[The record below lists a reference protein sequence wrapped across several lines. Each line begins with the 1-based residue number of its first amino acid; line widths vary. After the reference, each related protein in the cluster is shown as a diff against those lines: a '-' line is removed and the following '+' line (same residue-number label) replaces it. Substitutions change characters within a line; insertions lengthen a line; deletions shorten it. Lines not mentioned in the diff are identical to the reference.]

1 MWKSWKFNYAGYGAT
16 STMRVNTRSL
26 FSAAT
31 LCLIVLVH
39 RSYANA
45 EKRVLFVPLPA
56 LSHVSFQLDIAVEM
70 SRRGYSVAVALT
82 DSFRTVF
89 EQRIYGRGQA
99 QFLSLGPYITSFD
112 YLSRT
117 TSTQDLAETA
127 FWVGLETERMNEAVT
142 GRLADVLKTEKP
154 DVLVVDFVFIRALH
168 IGYQLNIPAVATY
181 SLPAPNDMVLF
192 SYDVD
197 VTLLGRA
204 RRLLYLMRTTVATTI
219 RLKWH
224 GIDMN
229 SVLPNVF
236 SKPLFGVHMS
246 FPGYNF
252 PFHLQYPPTHAFVG
266 FSFPDLNESDYRPED
281 VELKKYLDGLPS
293 DIKVVYVAFGSIVKA
308 KLTLLDAVVRGV
320 LNYGDNINVVLSW
333 PNFQSLPPDW
343 PHNRIRVE
351 KWTHQLM
358 VLKHN
363 RTKLFVTHGGVR
375 SMSEAIVSHTPVVA
389 LPQFGDQMG
398 NALLAVRAGIGVW
411 ISNPEDITAKAVERN
426 VNTILSNYS
435 HFVAAVENVDRL
447 RELAGGMRRAGDLV
461 ESVLV
466 GGMDRFKPVDWD
478 LPFWSS
484 SNLDIVGMVLI
495 TLLGLVV
502 VIYWLIRKC
511 FQAAVHVVRP
521 RPSVDSKLKQQ

>member
-1 MWKSWKFNYAGYGAT
+1 MEIA
-16 STMRVNTRSL
+16 
-26 FSAAT
+26 
-31 LCLIVLVH
+31 
-39 RSYANA
+39 
-45 EKRVLFVPLPA
+45 LPD
-56 LSHVSFQLDIAVEM
+56 SFQAVF
-70 SRRGYSVAVALT
+70 
-82 DSFRTVF
+82 DQRTK
-89 EQRIYGRGQA
+89 GQA
-99 QFLSLGPYITSFD
+99 QFLSLGPYTVSEEYISK
-112 YLSRT
+112 SR
-117 TSTQDLAETA
+117 STPDIAETA
-127 FWVGLETERMNEAVT
+127 FWASLEHARMNNALS
-142 GRLADVLKTEKP
+142 GRLTDILKKEKP
-154 DVLVVDFVFIRALH
+154 DLLVVDYVFVRALH
-168 IGYQLNIPAVATY
+168 IASQLNIPVVVTY
-181 SLPAPNDMVLF
+181 PNPSDMTIF

-197 VTLLGRA
+197 VTLSGRA
-204 RRLLYLMRTTVATTI
+204 RRLLYLMRTVVTSI

-229 SVLPNVF
+229 DVLPNSL

-246 FPGYNF
+246 FAGYNF
-252 PFHLQYPPTHAFVG
+252 PFQLQYPPTHAFVG
-266 FSFPDLNESDYRPED
+266 FSFPGLNESDYRPED
-281 VELKKYLDGLPS
+281 IELEKYLDGLPS
-293 DIKVVYVAFGSIVKA
+293 EIKVVYVGFGSVFKA

-375 SMSEAIVSHTPVVA
+375 SMSEAIASHTPVVA

-398 NALLAVRAGIGVW
+398 NALLAVRAGFGVW

-484 SNLDIVGMVLI
+484 SDLDIVGMGFITFLVLVA
-495 TLLGLVV
+495 VV
-502 VIYWLIRKC
+502 YWLIRKC
-511 FQAAVHVVRP
+511 FQAVVRVG
-521 RPSVDSKLKQQ
+521 RLSTDSKLKQQ